1 MGSGVGGFTLWDA
14 GVTLAATPTVT
25 THRIVHMIRPPN
37 SSGSTGFWAK
47 QLDLV
52 ANWADLRAERCNEIL
67 SQLSPPLVF
76 WASVLGLDPQR
87 HKWTL
92 EVVAAALRLANH
104 AEMRFKHALAC
115 RRPVEMSPQLQPMIQ
130 TPGHGSLPSGHATEA
145 HICRL
150 RVVEAAACGRCGQAA
165 GLLRA
170 ADATGGACGHQPH
183 HRRRALPGRQRGRPG
198 AGAGVGRI
206 PRAPCHWPRPATAR
220 GSSPAP
226 PITASWTSIG
236 ASNGNRTAM
245 RGGRAGRLLQVDL
258 RQRNQRQG
266 RLPWPAMDR
275 RCEGMEMKPSPR
287 GAKPMADSR
296 SSPDPGNGPAA
307 IRTSSGWTPPACPLR
322 HAGRMAAA
330 AGAADVTSR
339 PRHSRNACCSCR
351 ARASRAG
358 LGQPMQAGAV
368 LRQRPKRLRGET
380 HFVRC

>member
-145 HICRL
+145 HIVAFVL
-150 RVVEAAACGRCGQAA
+150 WK
-165 GLLRA
+165 LLRA
-170 ADATGGACGHQPH
+170 ADAAKPLDFFEQ
-183 HRRRALPGRQRGRPG
+183 LMRQAARVAINRTI
-198 AGAGVGRI
+198 AGVHFPVDSAAGQVLGLALGEYFVH
-206 PRAPCHWPRPATAR
+206 RAT
-220 GSSPAP
+220 
-226 PITASWTSIG
+226 
-236 ASNGNRTAM
+236 
-245 RGGRAGRLLQVDL
+245 
-258 RQRNQRQG
+258 
-266 RLPWPAMDR
+266 
-275 RCEGMEMKPSPR
+275 
-287 GAKPMADSR
+287 
-296 SSPDPGNGPAA
+296 GPAQA
-307 IRTSSGWTPPACPLR
+307 YTSWQFTGTAYTATLDFDWREQWQPNGDARRDAPAGFSKSISGSETSAK
-322 HAGRMAAA
+322 
-330 AGAADVTSR
+330 ADF
-339 PRHSRNACCSCR
+339 
-351 ARASRAG
+351 
-358 LGQPMQAGAV
+358 LGQLWTDAV
-368 LRQRPKRLRGET
+368 KEWK
-380 HFVRC
+380 